1 MAGYYYARKAKS
13 SASCYRKLAE
23 TEIPLDE
30 NTVSRAQSR
39 STDDVVDVTEKSI
52 DGKHGSCNIPY
63 LFIIVE

>member
-1 MAGYYYARKAKS
+1 MQSLARP
-13 SASCYRKLAE
+13 
-23 TEIPLDE
+23 EIPLDE

-39 STDDVVDVTEKSI
+39 ATDDVVDVTEKSI